1 MNYVAKI
8 TKDDDEYIVS
18 FPDKPNINTCGES
31 LEHALE
37 MAKEALNETLVCELE
52 FGKHLVM
59 PKAKENSRKSLYA
72 IPVKP
77 EIEIA
82 YMLFEARQGKPIAK
96 VAKEAGISKQAYR
109 SFETPFANPTF
120 NTLSNI
126 AKALGKNLEVR
137 LV

>member
-8 TKDDDEYIVS
+8 TKDDDE
-18 FPDKPNINTCGES
+18 
-31 LEHALE
+31 
-37 MAKEALNETLVCELE
+37 
-52 FGKHLVM
+52 
-59 PKAKENSRKSLYA
+59 
-72 IPVKP
+72 
-77 EIEIA
+77 
-82 YMLFEARQGKPIAK
+82 Q

-126 AKALGKNLEVR
+126 AKALGKNLKVR

>member
-1 MNYVAKI
+1 MNYAAKI
-8 TKDDDEYIVS
+8 TKEDDEYIVS

-31 LEHALE
+31 LEHSLE
-37 MAKEALNETLVCELE
+37 MAKEALNETLICELNLC
-52 FGKHLVM
+52 KHLVA
-59 PKAKENSRKSLYA
+59 PKTKENLKKGLHA

-82 YMLFEARQGKPIAK
+82 YMLFEARKGKPIAK

-120 NTLSNI
+120 NALSSI
-126 AKALGKNLEVR
+126 AKALGKNLEIR
-137 LV
+137 LI

>member
-1 MNYVAKI
+1 MNYTAKI
-8 TKDDDEYIVS
+8 ARDDGEYIVS

-37 MAKEALNETLVCELE
+37 MAREALNETLVCELE
-52 FGKHLVM
+52 CGKHLVA
-59 PKAKENSRKSLYA
+59 PKIKENAKKGLYA
-72 IPVKP
+72 IPVNP
-77 EIEIA
+77 EVEIA
-82 YMLFEARQGKPIAK
+82 YMIFEARQNKPIAK
-96 VAKEAGISKQAYR
+96 VAKDAGISKQAYR

-120 NTLSNI
+120 NALSNI